1 VKIFFVSL
9 GCDKNLVDSE
19 QMTGLLLENGFSL
32 TDNEEEAEI
41 VVINSCCF
49 IGDAKEESIEAV
61 IEAGRLKEEGRVKYI
76 VLTGCLA
83 ERYSEEI
90 LTELPEVDAVIGTA
104 AFDNIVPVIRR
115 LTEGEDGK
123 RIVEKRDI
131 NVLTNPEVSRSI
143 STGGHYEY
151 LKIAEGCDRN
161 CSYCIIP
168 KIRGHYRS
176 VPMERLLDDAGE
188 LVSKGVRELILVAQE
203 TTLYGQDLY
212 GKKMLPE
219 LLRRLSAIEGLKWI
233 RLLYCYPE
241 EIDGELIS
249 AVKELPK
256 VCRYLDIP
264 VQHSSDRILK
274 LMGRRT
280 SGREI
285 EELIAVLRKEIPDIS
300 IRTTLITGFPGET
313 EDEHRE
319 LLDFIKR
326 MRFDHLGVFEYSPE
340 EGTKAAV
347 MPDQIPDE
355 VKIRRYNEL
364 MSLQQEISIS
374 VQKELTGSELEC
386 IIEGRIPED
395 RVYVARGHRDAPNVD
410 GMVFIDE
417 EGAGPFLMTGDFV
430 RVKITGSSEYDLYGE
445 VIDI

>member
-1 VKIFFVSL
+1 MKIFFVSL

-19 QMTGLLLENGFSL
+19 QMTGLLLEKGFSL
-32 TDNEEEAEI
+32 TDNEEEADI

-83 ERYSEEI
+83 ERYSDEI

-104 AFDNIVPVIRR
+104 AFDSIVPVIEK
-115 LTEGEDGK
+115 LEKKTNGE
-123 RIVEKRDI
+123 RIVEKKDI

-176 VPMERLLDDAGE
+176 VPLERLIRDAGE

-219 LLRRLSAIEGLKWI
+219 LLRKLSSIEGLRWI

-241 EIDGELIS
+241 EIDKELIS
-249 AVKELPK
+249 AIKELPK
-256 VCRYLDIP
+256 VCHYLDIP
-264 VQHSSDRILK
+264 IQHYSDRILK
-274 LMGRRT
+274 SMGRRT
-280 SGREI
+280 RGSEI
-285 EELIAVLRKEIPDIS
+285 EELINNFRKEIPDIA

-319 LLDFIKR
+319 VLDFVKR
-326 MRFDHLGVFEYSPE
+326 MAFDRLGVFEYSPE
-340 EGTKAAV
+340 EGTKAAA
-347 MPDQIPDE
+347 MPDQIADE
-355 VKIRRYNEL
+355 IKKRRRDEL
-364 MSLQQEISIS
+364 MGLQQEISLS
-374 VQKELTGSELEC
+374 VHKGLTGAELEC

-395 RVYVARGHRDAPNVD
+395 KVYVARSYRDAPNVD

-417 EGAGPFLMTGDFV
+417 EGAGPGLLTGDFV
-430 RVKITGSSEYDLYGE
+430 RVKVTGASEYDLFGE
-445 VIDI
+445 ITE

>member
-1 VKIFFVSL
+1 MKIYFVSL

-19 QMTGLLLENGFSL
+19 QMTGLLLEKGFSL

-61 IEAGRLKEEGRVKYI
+61 IEAGRLKEEGRIKYI
-76 VLTGCLA
+76 ILTGCLA

-104 AFDNIVPVIRR
+104 AFDSIVSVIGK
-115 LTEGEDGK
+115 LQTKESGE
-123 RIVEKRDI
+123 RIIEKKDI
-131 NVLTNPEVSRSI
+131 NVLTNPDVSRSI

-168 KIRGHYRS
+168 KIRGHFRS
-176 VPMERLLDDAGE
+176 VPLERLIKDAEE

-203 TTLYGQDLY
+203 TTLYGKDLY
-212 GKKMLPE
+212 GRKMLPE
-219 LLRRLSAIEGLKWI
+219 LLRRLSGIEDLRWI

-241 EIDGELIS
+241 EIDEELVS
-249 AVKELPK
+249 AIKLLPK
-256 VCRYLDIP
+256 VCHYLDIP
-264 VQHSSDRILK
+264 IQHSSDNILK
-274 LMGRRT
+274 RMGRRT
-280 SGREI
+280 TGREI

-319 LLDFIKR
+319 LLDFIRR

-445 VIDI
+445 ITE

>member
-1 VKIFFVSL
+1 MKIFFVSL

>member
-1 VKIFFVSL
+1 MKIFFLSL

-32 TDNEEEAEI
+32 TDNEEEAEA

-115 LTEGEDGK
+115 LAGGEDGE

-151 LKIAEGCDRN
+151 LKVAEGCDRN

-203 TTLYGQDLY
+203 TTVYGRDLY

-219 LLRRLSAIEGLKWI
+219 LLRKLSGLEELKWI

-249 AVKELPK
+249 AIKELPK

-285 EELIAVLRKEIPDIS
+285 EELILTLRKEIPGIA
-300 IRTTLITGFPGET
+300 IRTTIITGFPGET

-319 LLDFIKR
+319 VLDFIKR
-326 MRFDHLGVFEYSPE
+326 MGFDRLGVFEYSPE
-340 EGTKAAV
+340 EGTGAAA
-347 MPDQIPDE
+347 MPDQIPDGT
-355 VKIRRYNEL
+355 KKRRRDEL
-364 MSLQQEISIS
+364 MRAQQEISLS
-374 VQKELTGSELEC
+374 VQKELTGSVLEC

-395 RVYVARGHRDAPNVD
+395 RVYVARSYRDAPNVD

-417 EGAGPFLMTGDFV
+417 ESAGAYLMTGDFV